1 MAPKNQQSNK
11 PNKRKHA
18 PAAKPDAPDRP
29 TSKRPKLAA
38 PKRSGPPTTTK
49 RSDKPF
55 KPKFQKSEPDTVKK
69 APLSKRERRINAKVN
84 PSLFFFFFFWVS
96 VFSWIFFINQS
107 LRKKNKEEVYFLVLL
122 ISVIVKQYVDVIW
135 WMGIEF
141 GLLKVDLF
149 IYFGFWFFWGYCILQ
164 ELAEAR
170 KKKRKPY
177 YELEHVGFIYLVMF
191 VIELLN

>member
-1 MAPKNQQSNK
+1 MTPKNQQSNK

-69 APLSKRERRINAKVN
+69 APLSKRERRINAKVS
-84 PSLFFFFFFWVS
+84 PSHSFFLGFCFFMNFFT
-96 VFSWIFFINQS
+96 NQN

-141 GLLKVDLF
+141 GPLKVGL
-149 IYFGFWFFWGYCILQ
+149 I
-164 ELAEAR
+164 
-170 KKKRKPY
+170 
-177 YELEHVGFIYLVMF
+177 
-191 VIELLN
+191 

>member
-11 PNKRKHA
+11 TNKRKHV

-55 KPKFQKSEPDTVKK
+55 KPKFQKSEPDTVQK

-84 PSLFFFFFFWVS
+84 PSHFFFWVS
-96 VFSWIFFINQS
+96 VFSWIFFIINQN

-122 ISVIVKQYVDVIW
+122 ISVIVKQDVDVIW
-135 WMGIEF
+135 WIGIEF
-141 GLLKVDLF
+141 GLLKVDL
-149 IYFGFWFFWGYCILQ
+149 I
-164 ELAEAR
+164 
-170 KKKRKPY
+170 
-177 YELEHVGFIYLVMF
+177 
-191 VIELLN
+191 N

>member
-1 MAPKNQQSNK
+1 MTPKNQQSNK

-84 PSLFFFFFFWVS
+84 PSHFFFFFWVS

-122 ISVIVKQYVDVIW
+122 ISVIVNN
-135 WMGIEF
+135 M
-141 GLLKVDLF
+141 L
-149 IYFGFWFFWGYCILQ
+149 
-164 ELAEAR
+164 
-170 KKKRKPY
+170 
-177 YELEHVGFIYLVMF
+177 M
-191 VIELLN
+191 

>member
-1 MAPKNQQSNK
+1 MTPKNQQSNK

-84 PSLFFFFFFWVS
+84 PSHFFFFFWVS

-149 IYFGFWFFWGYCILQ
+149 IYLFFLGSDFSGVIVYCRNWQRLGRRRGSHITSLSMWV
-164 ELAEAR
+164 LFTW
-170 KKKRKPY
+170 
-177 YELEHVGFIYLVMF
+177 LC
-191 VIELLN
+191 LL